1 VRRERTLILRA
12 NQHAQLQRHLF
23 PGDGKEAAAVVLC
36 MRQRVGEQLKFL
48 ARAVLLVPHGECE
61 RFRDRLQWP
70 GDYLDKALEAAKAG
84 DLSIFLVHSHPSGYP
99 DFSEL
104 DDESDAEVMPSLFL
118 ARVDAAVDG
127 WRWHG
132 SAIMLPT
139 GELRA
144 RAYDEDYTARAVDLV
159 AVYGDD
165 LQFYWHDRLN
175 PGAQRPMAFTS
186 AMTEELGRLH
196 VVIVGVSGTGSIAAE
211 QLLRMG
217 FGEITV
223 IDFDHVEDKN
233 LNRILNS
240 TAADAK
246 YKRLK
251 VVSFKNAAHAIRP
264 GTQVHAVDLSIDAPR
279 AVELAAAGD
288 ILFSCVDTETG
299 RHMCD
304 RLAAAMLQPL
314 FDVGVSLPVEP
325 SRRGKVL
332 SNVAVRT
339 DYVQPGGATLFDRQV
354 YTSKGLAAEDLRARD
369 PAAFEEQ
376 VAEGYMPGSGEHA
389 PSVICVNML
398 GASRLAL
405 DFIARAYPFRV
416 GGNRAFAHY
425 QDDQVGEDIDRRG
438 EDEFVARPFDVLA
451 CGLSA
456 PLLGLPELE
465 DRRCG
470 L

>member
-1 VRRERTLILRA
+1 MRRERTLILRA
-12 NQHAQLQRHLF
+12 NQHAQLRQHLF

-36 MRQRVGEQLKFL
+36 TRQRVGEQLKFL
-48 ARAVLLVPHGECE
+48 ARTVLLVPYDECE

-70 GDYLDKALEAAKAG
+70 GGYLDAALEAAKAD

-99 DFSEL
+99 DFSKL

-118 ARVDAAVDG
+118 ASVDVAVHDG
-127 WRWHG
+127 RWHG

-139 GELRA
+139 GELCA
-144 RAYDEDYTARAVDLV
+144 RTYDQECKPRAVELV
-159 AVYGDD
+159 AIYGDN
-165 LQFYWHDRLN
+165 LQFYWHDCLN
-175 PGAQRPMAFTS
+175 PSAQRPMAFTS

-196 VVIVGVSGTGSIAAE
+196 AVIVGVSGTGSIVAE

-223 IDFDHVEDKN
+223 IDFDHIEDKN

-240 TAADAK
+240 TAADAEL
-246 YKRLK
+246 KRLK
-251 VVSFKNAAHAIRP
+251 VASFKRAAQAIRP
-264 GTQVHAVDLSIDAPR
+264 STEINAVSLSIGVPQ

-314 FDVGVSLPVEP
+314 FDVGVSLPVES

-339 DYVQPGGATLFDRQV
+339 DYVQPGGVTLFDRKI

-369 PAAFEEQ
+369 PAAFERQ
-376 VAEGYMPGSGEHA
+376 ATEGYMPGSGEHA

-398 GASRLAL
+398 GASRLVL
-405 DFIARAYPFRV
+405 DFVARAYPYRV
-416 GGNRAFAHY
+416 DGNHTFAHY
-425 QDDQVGEDIDRRG
+425 QDDQVGNDIDRRA
-438 EDEFVARPFDVLA
+438 EDAFLARPFDVLA
-451 CGLSA
+451 CGLNA
-456 PLLGLPELE
+456 PLLGLSELE

>member
-12 NQHAQLQRHLF
+12 SQHAQLQRHLF

-36 MRQRVGEQLKFL
+36 TRQRMGEQLKFL
-48 ARAVLLVPHGECE
+48 ARAVLPVPYDECE

-70 GDYLDKALEAAKAG
+70 GEYLDKALEEAAAD

-99 DFSEL
+99 DFSAL
-104 DDESDAEVMPSLFL
+104 DDESDAEVISSLFL
-118 ARVDAAVDG
+118 ARVDAAADG

-144 RAYDEDYTARAVDLV
+144 RVYDEDYMACEVDLV

-165 LQFYWHDRLN
+165 LRFYWNDRLTSMR
-175 PGAQRPMAFTS
+175 RPMAFTS
-186 AMTEELGRLH
+186 AMTDELSRLH
-196 VVIVGVSGTGSIAAE
+196 VVIVGISGTGSIVAE

-217 FGEITV
+217 VGEITA
-223 IDFDHVEDKN
+223 IDFDHVEGKN

-240 TAADAK
+240 TADDAER
-246 YKRLK
+246 KRLK
-251 VVSFKNAAHAIRP
+251 VVSFKNAAGAIRP
-264 GTQVHAVDLSIDAPR
+264 GTQVHAVDLSIDDPR
-279 AVELAAAGD
+279 ALELAAAGD

-299 RHMCD
+299 RHLCD

-314 FDVGVSLPVEP
+314 FDVGVSLPVES
-325 SRRGKVL
+325 SRRGKAL

-354 YTSKGLAAEDLRARD
+354 YTSKGLAAEDLRTRD
-369 PAAFEEQ
+369 PTAFQGQ
-376 VAEGYMPGSGEHA
+376 VAEGYMPGAGEHA

-398 GASRLAL
+398 GASRLVL
-405 DFIARAYPFRV
+405 DFIARAYPFRI

-425 QDDQVGEDIDRRG
+425 QDDQVGDDIDRRG
-438 EDEFVARPFDVLA
+438 EDELVARPFDVLA
-451 CGLSA
+451 YGLSA
-456 PLLGLPELE
+456 PLLGLPALE

-470 L
+470 S